1 MTSAMY
7 YPHIH
12 FRNRKWLRTA
22 LLHYDEIIR
31 IVPEGYDPNSV
42 EEYAR
47 FSYEAEEL
55 AAEVRELEAA
65 GFICNVAPDP
75 SSVNLTSGEFLDFVS
90 SNLTD
95 PDRRRSVLPL
105 LRRRNPWLTL
115 HPSKIDPGLAE
126 ILTELGLARKSVE
139 HSPDDWDIEA
149 ATAVLYLMYLAARM
163 ADGRPLTTDNVNY
176 QKLLYS
182 RDRATEIKPAAA
194 RDDLF
199 MLASASFE
207 SALPDNL
214 EDLPLNTLLDFRDKH
229 GAVRAKFQAEIG
241 KLAEKMSEARDEHDL
256 YKTLLAQAEMI
267 AREEALLKDKLSFSF
282 ATFSAAVFSVSVP
295 SYIVPVATGH
305 PLLLAAAGA
314 AVISLAS
321 YRYMLDRRVT
331 QSSSPYA
338 YLLAVDRLISRDK
351 VARDLISL
359 HIEPDDYDDRALAY
373 F

>member
-31 IVPEGYDPNSV
+31 IVPEGYNPNSV
-42 EEYAR
+42 EEYAK
-47 FSYEAEEL
+47 FTFEAEEL
-55 AAEVRELEAA
+55 ATEVRELESA
-65 GFICNVAPDP
+65 GFIRNVAPDP
-75 SSVNLTSGEFLDFVS
+75 SSVNITSSEFLDFVS
-90 SNLTD
+90 KNLTD
-95 PDRRRSVLPL
+95 PRRRQGVLPL

-126 ILTELGLARKSVE
+126 ILVELGLARKSVE
-139 HSPDDWDIEA
+139 YSPDDWDIEA
-149 ATAVLYLMYLAARM
+149 ATAVLYLLYLAARM
-163 ADGRPLTTDNVNY
+163 ADGRPLTTDNANY

-182 RDRATEIKPAAA
+182 PSYLAEMNSGR

-207 SALPDNL
+207 SSLPDHL
-214 EDLPLNTLLDFRDKH
+214 EEIPLKTLLDFRNTH
-229 GAVRAKFQAEIG
+229 GAAKAKFQSEIG
-241 KLAEKMSEARDEHDL
+241 KLAEKMSKARDEQDL
-256 YKTLLAQAEMI
+256 YKTLITQSDVI
-267 AREEALLKDKLSFSF
+267 AREEAILKDKLSFSF

-314 AVISLAS
+314 AVISLAAF
-321 YRYMLDRRVT
+321 RYMLDRRVT
-331 QSSSPYA
+331 ESSSPYA
-338 YLLAVDRLISRDK
+338 YLLDVDRLVSRDK
-351 VARDLISL
+351 VARDLVSVL
-359 HIEPDDYDDRALAY
+359 LVLRCQHLMLLA
-373 F
+373 